1 MVANGLFIEEFP
13 HSFNILDLSCQ
24 LTKTMESLLAR
35 LSSKIDIE
43 NLL

>member
-1 MVANGLFIEEFP
+1 MVANGLFIEFP

-24 LTKTMESLLAR
+24 LTKTMESLLTR

>member
-1 MVANGLFIEEFP
+1 MVANGLFIEFP
-13 HSFNILDLSCQ
+13 HSFNMLDLYCQ

-35 LSSKIDIE
+35 LPGKIDIE